1 MDEQRSLMEEQF
13 TQQAERYAASPIVR
27 NEQVLDAIVAVA
39 DPQPVDELLDVACG
53 TGILTLYLA
62 ARLASASAPE
72 RECAKGRVTG
82 IDLTEAMLAQARA
95 EQERLGLTNV
105 LWQRGD
111 VQALPYPDASFSLVV
126 SRFAFH
132 HFAHPLVV
140 LREMQRVC
148 RPGGRLVIA
157 DVTPA
162 QDKADAFNAMELL
175 RDPSH
180 AQALSLEAWL
190 ALFAEAGLAR
200 PAYSQM
206 RIEGAL
212 DSLLARSFPHEGDEP
227 KIRALFEQSLQRD
240 GLDVAPVRRDGQIYY
255 SLPITIFSSKV

>member
-1 MDEQRSLMEEQF
+1 MEEQRSLIQEQF

-39 DPQPVDELLDVACG
+39 DPQPMDELLDVACG

-62 ARLASASAPE
+62 ARLASAPE
-72 RECAKGRVTG
+72 RESVKGRVTG

-95 EQERLGLTNV
+95 EQERMGLTNV

-111 VQALPYPDASFSLVV
+111 VQALPYPDASFSLVL

-132 HFAHPLVV
+132 HFAHPLAV

-180 AQALSLEAWL
+180 VQALSLEAWL

-206 RIEGAL
+206 RIEGEL
-212 DSLLARSFPHEGDEP
+212 DALLARSFPHEGDEP

-240 GLDVAPVRRDGQIYY
+240 GLDVAPVLRDGQIYY